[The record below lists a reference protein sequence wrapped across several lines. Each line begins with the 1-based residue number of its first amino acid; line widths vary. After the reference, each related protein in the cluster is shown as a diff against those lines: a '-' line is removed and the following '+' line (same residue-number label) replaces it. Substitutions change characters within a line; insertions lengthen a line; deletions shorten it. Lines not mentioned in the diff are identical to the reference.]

1 MSQSKLLLCTD
12 MDRTVIPNGEQPE
25 HPAARSCFRRFCQL
39 PEIQLVYV
47 TGRHRELVQQAIQ
60 SYELPSPDFV
70 ISDVGTRIY
79 QVTAGKW
86 QESALWKETI
96 SADWHGC
103 SHEQLRQALSPQTEL
118 MLQEASKQSDYKLSY
133 YLPLDADK
141 DRLLAWVEACLERMG
156 VEASLIWSIDEPEN
170 IGLLDVLPRNATK
183 LHGIEFLQQQLG
195 YRPDRVIFAG
205 DSGNDLPVLASRIRS
220 VLVANADSELK
231 RQAQQLARENARSDA
246 LYLAED
252 SNFPLGGNYA
262 AGVLQG
268 VWHFVPDLRQQLLQ
282 IAPNP

>member
-1 MSQSKLLLCTD
+1 
-12 MDRTVIPNGEQPE
+12 MDRTVIPNGDQPE
-25 HPAARSCFRRFCQL
+25 HPAARPCFRRFCQR
-39 PEIQLVYV
+39 PEIRLVYV

-60 SYELPSPDFV
+60 SYELPVPDFV

-79 QVTAGKW
+79 QVTSGEW
-86 QESALWKETI
+86 QESALWQETI
-96 SADWHGC
+96 AADWHGR
-103 SHEQLRQALSPQTEL
+103 SHEQLRQALSPRTEL
-118 MLQEASKQSDYKLSY
+118 VLQEASKQSDYKLSY

-141 DRLLAWVEACLERMG
+141 DRLLAWVGDCLEQMG

-195 YRPDRVIFAG
+195 YRPDQVIFAG
-205 DSGNDLPVLASRIRS
+205 DSGNDLPVLVSRIRS
-220 VLVANADSELK
+220 VLVANAGAELK
-231 RQAQQLARENARSDA
+231 RQAQQLARENGRSDT

-252 SNFPLGGNYA
+252 NNFPLGGNYA

-268 VWHFVPDLRQQLLQ
+268 VWHFVPDLRPQLRQ
-282 IAPNP
+282 IEPKP